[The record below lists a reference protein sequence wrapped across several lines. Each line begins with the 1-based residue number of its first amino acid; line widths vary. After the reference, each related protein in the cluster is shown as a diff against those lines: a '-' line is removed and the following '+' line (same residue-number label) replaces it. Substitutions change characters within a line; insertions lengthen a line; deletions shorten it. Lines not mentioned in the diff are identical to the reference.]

1 MPELSNID
9 ALMTNSAPKTANSQ
23 PKKPSRNDVLAQR
36 LLATIFNEKHRRN
49 RAEGAAPRSMYDD
62 NEEERV
68 MNELREFGAHSDHE
82 HLEAFHTRNATNA
95 RNGPWR
101 TLPIK
106 ERRAL
111 LCSYIEDNPRVSP
124 YEKKEMVRMVQERK
138 ELLSNR
144 SVKYSAKHGKVLSF
158 DLSVIAQMI

>member
-9 ALMTNSAPKTANSQ
+9 ALMTNSSQKTAHSP

-82 HLEAFHTRNATNA
+82 ELEAFHTRNVTNA

-111 LCSYIEDNPRVSP
+111 LCAYIEDNKSVSP
-124 YEKKEMVRMVQERK
+124 YEKQDMIRMVQERN

-144 SVKYSAKHGKVLSF
+144 SVKYSAKQGKVLSF
-158 DLSVIAQMI
+158 DLSIISQMI